1 MVILRD
7 PHAGTTTLDNQYR
20 QLTTVHGR
28 DYQKFSL
35 DHSIHFVPVDEEEA
49 ERLEAQHRVLNIV
62 FDGRLFFPPVGHIR
76 SVLDCGYGAASWA
89 AEVADKDPECTVIG
103 VDISLHMKPDD
114 LPDNFIPQLD
124 DINRPFTFD
133 ANSFDFV
140 HSRMVGGGINKSR
153 WQTYLLDIKKW
164 SNNYSRSIDGVK
176 DPRAP
181 LQLQAL
187 LSGAG
192 FTEIETN
199 MIPLP
204 LCAWGDNARQRRI
217 GQANRE
223 NIDRLLAAFA
233 IFPFTRRLGMSI
245 NAVNELVNRA
255 RVDATNAN
263 LKPYFPLEHHSDKD
277 LDRITRS
284 EEAHIHGTMKPSRY
298 QSPPHAIIEKQKK
311 AVSDEQ
317 VENE

>member
-1 MVILRD
+1 MVD
-7 PHAGTTTLDNQYR
+7 PHAGTTTLDDQYR
-20 QLTTVHGR
+20 QLTTFHGR
-28 DYQKFSL
+28 DFQKFSL

-49 ERLEAQHRVLNIV
+49 ERLESQHRVLNIV
-62 FDGRLFFPPVGHIR
+62 FDGRLFFPPVGRIR

-89 AEVADKDPECTVIG
+89 AEVADNDPECTVIG

-140 HSRMVGGGINKSR
+140 HSRMIGGGINRSR

-164 SNNYSRSIDGVK
+164 SNNYSRSIEGVK
-176 DPRAP
+176 EPRAP

-192 FTEIETN
+192 FTDIETN

-204 LCAWGDNARQRRI
+204 LYARQRRI
-217 GQANRE
+217 GQANKE
-223 NIDRLLAAFA
+223 NIERLLAAFA
-233 IFPFTRRLGMSI
+233 LFPFTRRLGMSI
-245 NAVNELVNRA
+245 DAVNDLVNRA
-255 RVDATNAN
+255 RVDAANAD
-263 LKPYFPLEHHSDKD
+263 LKPYFPL
-277 LDRITRS
+277 
-284 EEAHIHGTMKPSRY
+284 
-298 QSPPHAIIEKQKK
+298 PPHAIMEKQRRHSVKNNNNK
-311 AVSDEQ
+311 EQ
-317 VENE
+317 RRSSSVE